1 MQVDGVHSLPAGD
14 EDDGSL
20 FGSPPPSPARGRS
33 PQLALPTGP
42 GSAEN
47 VGTIALPG
55 SHSCSELAIDPA
67 VFLLNRP
74 LPPKNPDTPAPT
86 TTTTITTTTTST
98 PTPTPTPT
106 PHPLTHSSISNTA
119 SNRPPISRG
128 SSRGLRNPKSG
139 KERSTTPRPPPPIHF
154 PDPNEPPPSN
164 FLRSQQALLGHAGL
178 IGGLDPSTL
187 STRYHKGATSKN
199 PIIVED
205 ELDPPRLGKKGTHS
219 LDSSSLPSPSNDEVV
234 SSLVKQKNIFPVLES
249 LLRLL
254 SGPGAP
260 NAFPAATQ
268 SCSPPPSS
276 NGSSNE
282 RGAAP
287 KRRKLNSVPAGAA
300 DWDVPYPFQQGE
312 GPSQYRVRWEKERLK
327 QLVSQ
332 LAVLIKG
339 ARRSA
344 AARTYLQQRA
354 DSPSPMNPPNPPDQT
369 FFQQHP
375 TADMSFYQQQDM
387 PAFTSGVKDVASMRT
402 RTVPPSPL
410 SRTFEASLQT
420 APLDDLITSLYNFIP
435 PASSPSNQTSYLPSS
450 EFSQHHCPPADAQAT
465 ALDAVSLDLEQLLAM
480 FRDSPSPC
488 TGGSTD
494 SPVDVPTASHANPA
508 DQFLLHGT
516 PMVPG
521 VIPDSMIDPILLGR
535 SFNSNSDL
543 VDPSRTTFTD
553 GQGPSTPML
562 LRSPIASTSSLFDPL
577 TPTEDLYSD
586 PEVYR
591 PEQGRFQLSSHR
603 PCVPQGLVNAIAE
616 DPINAAALLLQIA
629 KSAPLPATAQSKS
642 QLLPL
647 PASRSLSIE
656 PWSPVPALSSRP
668 FPTSTATTTPMM
680 SRASSAVPRQDS
692 IISPTAPTTQVLSL
706 LDQGR
711 LTKAT
716 SGDKPLNKQELI
728 RRAKDR
734 RQRLLAE
741 LEKAKV
747 ELWEATIEQGVLNHL
762 MKDSSCT

>member
-20 FGSPPPSPARGRS
+20 FGSPPPSPPARGRS
-33 PQLALPTGP
+33 PQLALPAGP

-55 SHSCSELAIDPA
+55 SHYCSELAIDPA
-67 VFLLNRP
+67 VLLLNHP
-74 LPPKNPDTPAPT
+74 LPTRNPDTPAPT
-86 TTTTITTTTTST
+86 TTTTITTTRT
-98 PTPTPTPT
+98 PTPTPS
-106 PHPLTHSSISNTA
+106 PHPLTSSSISNTGT
-119 SNRPPISRG
+119 NKPPISRG
-128 SSRGLRNPKSG
+128 SSRGSRNSKSG

-205 ELDPPRLGKKGTHS
+205 VLDPPRLGKKGTYS
-219 LDSSSLPSPSNDEVV
+219 LDSSSLPSPSNGEIV

-254 SGPGAP
+254 SGTEAP

-268 SCSPPPSS
+268 SCSPPPPSS
-276 NGSSNE
+276 NSSSNE

-287 KRRKLNSVPAGAA
+287 KRRRLNSVPAGAA

-327 QLVSQ
+327 QLFSQ

-339 ARRSA
+339 AQRSA
-344 AARTYLQQRA
+344 AARTYIQQRA
-354 DSPSPMNPPNPPDQT
+354 DSSSPMNPPNSPDQT
-369 FFQQHP
+369 SIQQHP
-375 TADMSFYQQQDM
+375 TADMSFCQQQDT

-402 RTVPPSPL
+402 VPPRPL
-410 SRTFEASLQT
+410 SPTSEASPQT
-420 APLDDLITSLYNFIP
+420 VPLDDLIVSLYNSIP
-435 PASSPSNQTSYLPSS
+435 PASSPSNETSYLPFS
-450 EFSQHHCPPADAQAT
+450 EFSQHHSTPTDAYAT
-465 ALDAVSLDLEQLLAM
+465 ALDAVPVDFEQLFAM
-480 FRDSPSPC
+480 FRHSPSPC
-488 TGGSTD
+488 TGGSAD
-494 SPVDVPTASHANPA
+494 SPGVEVPTASHANPA
-508 DQFLLHGT
+508 DQFLLHGI

-521 VIPDSMIDPILLGR
+521 DIPDSMIDPVLLGR
-535 SFNSNSDL
+535 SSNSNSDL
-543 VDPSRTTFTD
+543 VDPSRNTFTD
-553 GQGPSTPML
+553 AQGPSTPTL
-562 LRSPIASTSSLFDPL
+562 LQSPIASTSSLFDPL
-577 TPTEDLYSD
+577 TPTEDLFLN

-591 PEQGRFQLSSHR
+591 PEQGRSQLSSHR
-603 PCVPQGLVNAIAE
+603 PRVPQGLVNAIAE

-629 KSAPLPATAQSKS
+629 ESAPLPATAQSKS

-656 PWSPVPALSSRP
+656 PRSPVPALSSRL
-668 FPTSTATTTPMM
+668 FPTSTATMTPMT

-692 IISPTAPTTQVLSL
+692 TVSAFAPTTQILSL
-706 LDQGR
+706 LDQRR
-711 LTKAT
+711 LSQAT
-716 SGDKPLNKQELI
+716 SGNKASNKQELI

-734 RQRLLAE
+734 RQQLLAE

-762 MKDSSCT
+762 MKDPSCT